1 MNPEVPWQRVGGP
14 QPLARHHDGAAAAGG
29 GLQRDGDQPGDQSEV
44 STGSRDRSP
53 PITAHLAGEATS
65 VTPPS
70 SARAGL
76 TSHAVTRSRSS
87 SCHRSLEYNYWII
100 NFLPMR
106 GITIFPD
113 LAATLTVTQTTL
125 VAALSHSSR
134 MLGLSSSRN
143 TSPCRVP
150 AG

>member
-1 MNPEVPWQRVGGP
+1 MARYNSLRVLSLVYSTAPDGHMNPEVPWQRVGGP

-87 SCHRSLEYNYWII
+87 SRHRSLEYN
-100 NFLPMR
+100 
-106 GITIFPD
+106 
-113 LAATLTVTQTTL
+113 
-125 VAALSHSSR
+125 
-134 MLGLSSSRN
+134 
-143 TSPCRVP
+143 
-150 AG
+150 